1 MHIHDLLRSAIER
14 RASDLHLK
22 AGSYPMIRVDGTLVV
37 ASEEKRLER
46 EDTETLA
53 RTIMSAPQ
61 FERFRQLSE
70 LDLAYSVAGLGRFRC
85 NVFHQ
90 RGTIGIVFRII
101 P

>member
-1 MHIHDLLRSAIER
+1 MHIHELLRSAIER

-46 EDTETLA
+46 EDTELLA
-53 RTIMSAPQ
+53 RTIMSPAQ
-61 FERFRQLSE
+61 FERFRHRQQVARPAAGAQPADQHL
-70 LDLAYSVAGLGRFRC
+70 LDQPGAA
-85 NVFHQ
+85 Q
-90 RGTIGIVFRII
+90 